1 MSLSTLVMQEDLD
14 DISLLGS
21 NIVSN
26 SKFIFISANGYNIY
40 NGLILVYYKN
50 ITIQKKCFKGIIFQ
64 QLTAW
69 KPQYEW
75 LESLLT
81 KYPNCWVKNEWNEEG
96 GIAGVWVGSV
106 KNGIQSMCWE
116 DLSIEAKY
124 YIFDKNDKE

>member
-1 MSLSTLVMQEDLD
+1 MPNDCWNNITIICEDSKELD
-14 DISLLGS
+14 KL
-21 NIVSN
+21 
-26 SKFIFISANGYNIY
+26 FINELTREEDRDYGIEFY
-40 NGLILVYYKN
+40 YYKN
-50 ITIQKKCFKGIIFQ
+50 ITIQKKCFNGIIFQ
-64 QLTAW
+64 QLTSW

-106 KNGIQSMCWE
+106 KNGIQSMSWE

>member
-1 MSLSTLVMQEDLD
+1 MPNDCWNNITIICEDSKELD
-14 DISLLGS
+14 KL
-21 NIVSN
+21 
-26 SKFIFISANGYNIY
+26 FINELTREEDRDYGIEFY
-40 NGLILVYYKN
+40 YYKN
-50 ITIQKKCFKGIIFQ
+50 ITIQKKCFNGIIFQ

-106 KNGIQSMCWE
+106 KNGIQSISWE